1 VKTEDDNSMLQNATL
16 PERMRAAAEVLVEA
30 SRRYDG
36 QGGAIATDFATTSW
50 DAANLRI
57 VADRWENQDRESGQV
72 ADLASALFN
81 AGWHRVTTDQAKQ
94 LIADGWTR
102 QDR

>member
-1 VKTEDDNSMLQNATL
+1 MKTEDDNSMLQNATL
-16 PERMRAAAEVLVEA
+16 PERMRAAADTLIEA
-30 SRRYDG
+30 SHRYAAERG
-36 QGGAIATDFATTSW
+36 KFLYTAEGYSW
-50 DAANLRI
+50 TADHLRI
-57 VADRWENQDRESGQV
+57 VADRWENLDREEQQV